1 MYRLCCFQEGGDNVQ
16 SGVCSESTEN
26 VSVAHTKEQPKLHGI
41 LRQRSHTICEYG
53 DESPNEVISRQN
65 SSVSTEGPMESDENS
80 EASSGSRRRRAV
92 SFSEYVER
100 TTFKSGQSVSSMKPT
115 LKSKRRRARKREQK
129 QVSRQLRR
137 RRSSSGSEVS
147 SDEHGGSGARQKVAV
162 ADNDDGADDVSSS
175 EMTTESESHDTDEH
189 RSDGGE
195 YDCFDEAIERR
206 DDTGNDVGLASDL
219 GKLKLEDVSTT
230 DSRCMAETPVH
241 IPTANNDCLTEKLT
255 AVTMDDDGMAVK
267 NTRLE
272 VTAGPVTVVDGSRSI
287 GGDTSDKSVDT
298 NDGTSMD
305 SSGGVLTSRVCDV
318 AKNHPS
324 ENYLSGDVDG
334 DLSTIVLTSRVCD
347 VAKNHPSENYLSG
360 DVDGDLSTSVLTSRV
375 CDVAK
380 NHPSENYLSGDV
392 DGDLSTIVQ
401 EKKAEIADMGSGKAD
416 SNVGREE
423 IAVSPEGGEDIAA
436 SQEGGEEEV
445 SSVGGE
451 EEVDSPVGGEGK
463 GPMIQ
468 EVCSNDGK
476 LSNGDATVGEGGGER
491 KDGSKVRNKDAP
503 ETMLSWDDNPI
514 VTEPVEHQVT
524 FSNSLMYDL
533 DDEDWR
539 NNKTRSISLH
549 TGKQHVR
556 KLY

>member
-219 GKLKLEDVSTT
+219 GKLKFEDVSTT
-230 DSRCMAETPVH
+230 DSRCMAETPVQ
-241 IPTANNDCLTEKLT
+241 IPTANNDCLTEKLA

-334 DLSTIVLTSRVCD
+334 DLSTI
-347 VAKNHPSENYLSG
+347 
-360 DVDGDLSTSVLTSRV
+360 VLTSRV

-533 DDEDWR
+533 DDED
-539 NNKTRSISLH
+539 
-549 TGKQHVR
+549 
-556 KLY
+556 